1 MPKIRNADHATGGV
15 SEGISKSSM
24 RNLSGYR
31 LFAKENRSAVQSEK
45 QGSRPQEIMREMG
58 HTWSNSKLLKSKPE
72 FIDALVEENREISTT
87 QSYSALVSTDVCY
100 FRFTQTGNQ

>member
-15 SEGISKSSM
+15 AKGISKNSM

-31 LFAKENRSAVQSEK
+31 LFAKENRGAVQSEM

-58 HTWSNSKLLKSKPE
+58 HAWSKLAEEEKKKWNDMAAK
-72 FIDALVEENREISTT
+72 IKVEH
-87 QSYSALVSTDVCY
+87 V
-100 FRFTQTGNQ
+100 G